1 MTYASITVWQRQ
13 RKDFLKGP
21 YDGNVIFRLLFAREV
36 IVGSVACQAVIAER
50 EKILKLQLMY

>member
-1 MTYASITVWQRQ
+1 MPQLLFGQRQ

-21 YDGNVIFRLLFAREV
+21 YAGNVIFRLLFAREV
-36 IVGSVACQAVIAER
+36 IVGSVACQAVIAVR

>member
-1 MTYASITVWQRQ
+1 MAYASIA
-13 RKDFLKGP
+13 

-36 IVGSVACQAVIAER
+36 IVGSVACQAVIAVR

>member
-1 MTYASITVWQRQ
+1 MMAMLFLGFCLHMAYASIA
-13 RKDFLKGP
+13 

-36 IVGSVACQAVIAER
+36 IVGSVACQAVIAVR